1 MTAPLVILGTGL
13 AGYNLVKEFRKLE
26 SERPVIMIT
35 SDDGRQYSKP
45 MLSTGFSKGKDA
57 DGLAMND
64 AGAMSETLKVEIR
77 TFQQVSS
84 IDTQKNKIFIGQD
97 EVEYSD
103 LVLALGAA
111 PINLPIPGNEHLMHV
126 NDLMDYQAFHQAVQG
141 KEKIVVLG
149 AGLVGCEYAHDLA
162 SAGFQVEVAAPDAQP
177 LSRLVPDACG
187 QALIP
192 ALKDLGV
199 NLHLGKAAT
208 KVEKTAK
215 GLVVTLDDGSELL
228 ADVVLSAVGLRPR
241 VELAKQAQLTVN
253 KGIVVNRHLKTS
265 SDNVYALGDCAE
277 VAGFN
282 LLYVLPLMNCARAL
296 AKTLAGQEI
305 EIQYPVMPVMV
316 KTPSLPIVTCPPQDE
331 SQGNWIIEGQSPHL
345 QALFKDSQ
353 GNLLGYALTGECVA
367 EKIKL
372 NKELPAS
379 WFK

>member
-1 MTAPLVILGTGL
+1 MTAPLVVLGTGL
-13 AGYNLVKEFRKLE
+13 AGYNLVKEFRKLD
-26 SERPVIMIT
+26 SERPVVMIT

-64 AGAMSETLKVEIR
+64 AGAMCETLKVEIR
-77 TFQQVSS
+77 TFQQVTS
-84 IDTQKNKIFIGQD
+84 IDSQQNKIFMGD
-97 EVEYSD
+97 DALEYSD

-111 PINLPIPGNEHLMHV
+111 PINLPIVGNEYLMHV
-126 NDLMDYQAFHQAVQG
+126 NDLMDYEKFHQAVQG

-162 SAGFQVEVAAPDAQP
+162 SASYKVEIAAPDAQP
-177 LSRLVPDACG
+177 LSRLVPDQCG

-192 ALKDLGV
+192 ALQELGV
-199 NLHLGKAAT
+199 KLHLGKAAT
-208 KVEKTAK
+208 KVEKIND
-215 GLVVTLDDGSELL
+215 GLVVTLDDGSELM

-241 VELAKQAQLTVN
+241 TDLAKQAKLQVN
-253 KGIVVNRHLKTS
+253 KGIVVDRHLKTS
-265 SDNVYALGDCAE
+265 ENNIYALGDCAE

-282 LLYVLPLMNCARAL
+282 LLYVLPLMNGARAL
-296 AKTLAGQEI
+296 AKTLSGQEV
-305 EIQYPVMPVMV
+305 ELQYPVMPVMV

-331 SQGNWIIEGQSPHL
+331 GQGNWSIEGQTPHL
-345 QALFKDSQ
+345 KALFKDSQ

-379 WFK
+379 WYK